1 MATLRSHSSI
11 DIPVGSTDKS
21 ENKPGRKGATLST
34 NDAFWHCM
42 TLVLGMGTLSMP
54 YVLKGL
60 GWFGLV
66 WLAGLAWLSAYTAKL
81 LCVCIDYRPSV
92 TSAVLNTYSD
102 LGYAAF
108 GKKGRTVV
116 TAILYIDLVASS
128 ALFLVFIAVNLED
141 MLPQFHL
148 DRNGWIILVTVSV
161 FPTVHMK
168 LQNLSHLSKWGSRIM
183 FFLVVAVVYAAIT
196 AAPETLEHNEYHLA
210 TFELQAV
217 GNMVFAFACHGTLL
231 TVYRE
236 MRNPK
241 DVNGLFTKVY
251 ATGYLL
257 KFAVGSTGYYLFAQN
272 CSDQISLMLPQWW
285 LKIAI
290 TSLVTAKKW
299 LTYALPLEPVAVALE
314 EKQRDK
320 AFLIR
325 SGLVVLTC
333 ALALILPHFG
343 LFQSLIG
350 AFCAGF
356 LVLIFPL
363 LLYLKLFGR
372 ELTRQEWW
380 FNFGLLIFSCW
391 LIFVATVH
399 TFVEARQLW
408 KAETPV
414 EIVHV
419 NPF

>member
-1 MATLRSHSSI
+1 MATLRGHSSI
-11 DIPVGSTDKS
+11 DMPVSSAEKPSGKS
-21 ENKPGRKGATLST
+21 ARKGATLST
-34 NDAFWHCM
+34 ADAFWHCM

-66 WLAGLAWLSAYTAKL
+66 WLAGLAWLSAHTAKL
-81 LCVCIDYRPSV
+81 LCVCIDYRPSA
-92 TSAVLNTYSD
+92 TSSILNTYPD
-102 LGYAAF
+102 IGYAAF
-108 GKKGRTVV
+108 GKRGRSVV

-141 MLPQFHL
+141 MLPQLRL
-148 DRNGWIILVTVSV
+148 DRNGWIVLVTVSV

-168 LQNLSHLSKWGSRIM
+168 LQNLSYLSKWGSRIM

-196 AAPETLEHNEYHLA
+196 AAPESLESNEYHLA

-231 TVYRE
+231 TIYRE
-236 MRNPK
+236 MRTPK
-241 DVNGLFTKVY
+241 DVNALFTKVY

-272 CSDQISLMLPQWW
+272 CSDQISLMLPQIW

-314 EKQRDK
+314 ERQKEK

-325 SGLVVLTC
+325 SGLVLLTC
-333 ALALILPHFG
+333 VLALILPHFG

-363 LLYLKLFGR
+363 LFYLKLFGK
-372 ELTRQEWW
+372 EMTRQEWG
-380 FNFGLLIFSCW
+380 FNFALLLFSCW

-399 TFVEARQLW
+399 TFVEARRLW

-419 NPF
+419 NPY